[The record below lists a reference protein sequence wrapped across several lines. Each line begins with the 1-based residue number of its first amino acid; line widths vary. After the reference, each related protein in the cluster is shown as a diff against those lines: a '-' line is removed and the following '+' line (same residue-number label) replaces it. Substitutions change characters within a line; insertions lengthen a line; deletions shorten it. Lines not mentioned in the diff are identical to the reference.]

1 MRRFVGQ
8 RVRLGLL
15 GRLCGWR
22 RRRMGCCEVERLALF
37 QEIGEPE
44 RVERVTD

>member
-22 RRRMGCCEVERLALF
+22 WRMGCCEVEVLAVLA
-37 QEIGEPE
+37 
-44 RVERVTD
+44 